1 VRLTVRDVQEPQKGS
16 QNFWDFWNASG
27 YRQAFAI
34 FLLLSAIGEAIYSL
48 LLTPSENIETKTVV
62 VNGSTTNTTTT
73 TTFTKP
79 PIIPEPYLIIIGL
92 IILILLFPQIKSAKV
107 GPIEFELSQFDLSQ
121 DARENQPNLSMTD
134 GKPV

>member
-1 VRLTVRDVQEPQKGS
+1 VRLTVRDVQEP
-16 QNFWDFWNASG
+16 
-27 YRQAFAI
+27 FAI
-34 FLLLSAIGEAIYSL
+34 FLLQSAIGVAIYSL

-62 VNGSTTNTTTT
+62 VNGSTTNTT

-121 DARENQPNLSMTD
+121 DTRENQPNLSMTD
-134 GKPV
+134 GKPL